1 MADAPTLIAAT
12 FPAPAPALA
21 PPHGPINATP
31 PPPPPSPIAL
41 HGAAVDRYGAA
52 ACTVE
57 STQSSTAPWTA
68 TCTVTLPSAALWV
81 QCTLD
86 LVHVPQEPHSGAV
99 VDGDDKTP
107 GSHAS
112 SAEAHACARPRSA
125 RSPPRR
131 PVSWIEVSH
140 TPRIMGSLEELED
153 ADASP
158 SFDTTPAAVPPIA
171 IPARAHVAPAW
182 SPLPGGTSSPRTP
195 FPGTAAPLSRPVS
208 AARRRAD
215 TFSGSRS
222 PQLPAR
228 PSALADPLGNV
239 TVRFT
244 NRDDGEDRVLVT
256 RVPAAEVMAEAT
268 LTNTYSVLGCGTDL
282 VVSVGATCAVRI
294 AGFKVAGFVPASVP
308 DARWI
313 LTLVNAV
320 THLENVDQ
328 AAASEAC
335 VLAAAAS
342 LRALKLRQYEDLMA
356 KASRLLVPSPAV
368 PAAKQRS
375 IFHWHMAFTLAAN
388 GRATCAVPHIYR
400 GAAMWDNVD
409 PDAEPDSPSTGSLSR
424 ALATHLETAVDVATT
439 MLASGIDTYVL
450 AALDGLTAVLDSCL
464 HAPDLDAASVVGAG
478 IRACASAPAGLVRD
492 RARAWLDHL
501 GRAAKSWSPTVA
513 RDVLARCI
521 APVLLDA
528 VDMPAEVVLVVH
540 RLAFQ
545 LLAQNPDAEVD
556 ARLVAAVVD
565 GMALLAVR

>member
-1 MADAPTLIAAT
+1 MADAPTLIAAI
-12 FPAPAPALA
+12 FSAPAAVPL
-21 PPHGPINATP
+21 NAAP
-31 PPPPPSPIAL
+31 PPPPQPAAL
-41 HGAAVDRYGAA
+41 HGAAIDRYGAP
-52 ACTVE
+52 ACTAE
-57 STQSSTAPWTA
+57 ATQSSTAPWTA

-86 LVHVPQEPHSGAV
+86 LVHVPHESHPGIA
-99 VDGDDKTP
+99 VDGDDKAHGAHT
-107 GSHAS
+107 S
-112 SAEAHACARPRSA
+112 SPEAPSARPRSA

-131 PVSWIEVSH
+131 PASWAEGSP
-140 TPRIMGSLEELED
+140 TSRLMGSLEELDD
-153 ADASP
+153 AVE
-158 SFDTTPAAVPPIA
+158 PAAATDVAVQTAVPPIA
-171 IPARAHVAPAW
+171 IPARAHVQPTR
-182 SPLPGGTSSPRTP
+182 SPSPGGTSSPRTP
-195 FPGTAAPLSRPVS
+195 FPGTAAPLSRPGS
-208 AARRRAD
+208 AARKRAD

-228 PSALADPLGNV
+228 PSALADPLGSV

-256 RVPAAEVMAEAT
+256 RAPVAEVMAEAT
-268 LTNTYSVLGCGTDL
+268 LTGTYPVLGCGTEL
-282 VVSVGATCAVRI
+282 VVSVSATCAVRI
-294 AGFKVAGFVPASVP
+294 AGIKMTGFVLASVP
-308 DARWI
+308 DARWM

-388 GRATCAVPHIYR
+388 GRAAYAVPHIYR
-400 GAAMWDNVD
+400 GAAMWANVD
-409 PDAEPDSPSTGSLSR
+409 PDADPDPPTTGSLSR
-424 ALATHLETAVDVATT
+424 ALATHLDAAVDVAMT
-439 MLASGIDTYVL
+439 MLVSGIDTYVL

-478 IRACASAPAGLVRD
+478 IRACATAPAGLVRD

-501 GRAAKSWSPTVA
+501 GRAAASWSPNVV
-513 RDVLARCI
+513 RDVLAQCI
-521 APVLLDA
+521 APVLQDA
-528 VDMPAEVVLVVH
+528 AEMPAEVVLAVH

-556 ARLVAAVVD
+556 ARLVTAVVD